1 MDQPLLD
8 ARQIQALLPQR
19 PPYLMIDRAQILVP
33 GQHAQAIKNISQ
45 GEGFFCDHFPAH
57 PILPGVLQVEAMNQ
71 TALLALRHAQP
82 GQPGV
87 PFIFG
92 LDKIKFRRPVV
103 PGDQMLVDAVLTPAE
118 AGRTRVTATVQI
130 AGQLASEAELTLGF
144 LTDESAFRP
153 RQLAPALRAHQTTGG
168 LDIEGI
174 MAAIPHRFPFLLI
187 DRILHTSSN
196 ETGTEGN
203 FTVLK
208 NITLNEP
215 IFSAFAG
222 LPPFLPSYFLP
233 EIAAQ
238 SGCAYVLSLP
248 QHKGKIG
255 YFMSID
261 NGVFHRPIVPGDQ
274 LLLETKMTIRRER
287 FGNGTAVI
295 YVGDEQVATCEIKFT
310 LVANP

>member
-1 MDQPLLD
+1 
-8 ARQIQALLPQR
+8 
-19 PPYLMIDRAQILVP
+19 
-33 GQHAQAIKNISQ
+33 
-45 GEGFFCDHFPAH
+45 
-57 PILPGVLQVEAMNQ
+57 VLQVEAMNQ

-82 GQPGV
+82 GAAGV
-87 PFIFG
+87 PFIFA

-103 PGDQMLVDAVLTPAE
+103 PGDQLLVDAQLAPADG
-118 AGRTRVTATVQI
+118 GRTKVTATVHV
-130 AGQLASEAELTLGF
+130 AGQLASEAELTIGF
-144 LTDESAFRP
+144 LTDDNAFRP
-153 RQLAPALRAHQTTGG
+153 RHLAPPLRPHQTDGG

-187 DRILHTSSN
+187 DRILRSSSN
-196 ETGTEGN
+196 ETGTEGS

-222 LPPFLPSYFLP
+222 LPPFLPSYLVP

-261 NGVFHRPIVPGDQ
+261 NGVFTRPILPGDQ
-274 LLLETKMTIRRER
+274 MLLETTMTIRRER
-287 FGNGTAVI
+287 FGNGTAVV
-295 YVGDEQVATCEIKFT
+295 YVGEEQVASCEIKFT
-310 LVANP
+310 LVANS